1 MVQMLNEKPKLQQ
14 LTIKPFKRCECEM
27 RPFEEWMNQMNIS
40 KTAAM
45 YIVEKDTKSG
55 ITTWMYIPEEK
66 KEKDMKETNLQHYK
80 EELKKI
86 YNEDYEYPSII
97 HDKIRMKIDESV
109 ESNNYTKSLTDDI
122 LDWMAKPFKGPILN
136 DTEREYLAAVIRPF
150 KENACTVC
158 KKYIQSCSGLSYEY
172 IVVKLNTERWGFPK
186 FVEGTMYKNMELDK
200 EYSLEEL
207 GL

>member
-27 RPFEEWMNQMNIS
+27 KPFEEWMNQMNIS

-66 KEKDMKETNLQHYK
+66 KEKEMKETNLQHYK

-86 YNEDYEYPSII
+86 YNEDYKYPSII

-109 ESNNYTKSLTDDI
+109 ESDNYTKSLTDDI
-122 LDWMAKPFKGPILN
+122 LDWMARPYKEPIL
-136 DTEREYLAAVIRPF
+136 DEVERKYLSDVIRPF
-150 KENACTVC
+150 R
-158 KKYIQSCSGLSYEY
+158 KKVDTISKFHTANTMQYIYFQMKDKNGWTLPLF
-172 IVVKLNTERWGFPK
+172 KK
-186 FVEGTMYKNMELDK
+186 GTMYKGMVQGKHYTLD
-200 EYSLEEL
+200 EL